1 MPPLIENPVISTL
14 RSRISADTI
23 AAGLYGALQ
32 PIIRDI
38 TPLLEFIRHSFPG
51 YPSHGIDHSFRIL
64 QRIGG
69 ILRPEALAS
78 LSSYELFTLILAV
91 LFHDSGMVA
100 PESNM
105 PNDPTIRQAHHQ
117 RSAQLVQ
124 RYLAERLPLHSSLRL
139 RRVAAFV
146 IEAHGMTWEDMQ
158 RHADFGH
165 AETIDGELLRPAIL
179 AVLLRIGDLM
189 DLDNDRT
196 SDLCLTHCSAWYSN
210 VESRN
215 HNERHQHVK
224 HFRYDSKRLVV
235 HVTCPTRAQYKIW
248 FSWLEYLR
256 QDIERANTYLFID
269 DLSSFHLPTPDLLC
283 EPSSNATFELWPLR
297 FELDDS
303 GALWDVIS
311 RSVYTGRLDYV
322 RELLQNG
329 IDACLRHVYEDPN
342 ATMGSTS
349 PRTWTTTGY
358 RAAVRIIVSRRRARL
373 VVVDN
378 GVGMDRDTV
387 SQFLFRVAAS
397 GMKRQV
403 SFREWRFPAI
413 ATFGIGFV
421 SVLTRAQRVSLVT
434 RQHAAAPEDGLR
446 IQLDTGLRDA
456 IVERAPDAPGGTT
469 VSLAAVDARYLDE
482 VPAYIEALFRYPCV
496 SLHVLDLDILE
507 ESMARARSEALDVP
521 LPSDE
526 FLSECIVGDARHSDA
541 LFGQVQAFE
550 RSLLV
555 EREKSPE
562 AARAISPLNVP
573 KKPVPYSSALRSCPA
588 RAPRRLPLKLARYFE
603 IGMEAVLEK
612 PTLVGATGLRRG
624 RRLGRGLLLVPVQFD
639 DHAIGVEWRSL
650 HAFLL
655 IRGAVTKRLGLFR
668 STASGKRELAVG
680 DDGGDLGDAA
690 AWDLDEWQESDEAVD
705 RDVGNP
711 YDLIDHFSKF
721 QRREENSY
729 LGPAGIAIVAERRD
743 IAVADDVDL
752 EDLDSLVIR
761 PTDQQHSLR
770 RQYDWSSYFDVKR
783 DFDIRE
789 DVEAYRALDLY
800 LDSDRDTFQDGI
812 RLPLEISSIAPVG
825 TVAGAVNL
833 LAGARLSYNVARNAI
848 DQSEDR
854 LAAWR
859 STIGGTILKRVAA
872 AVCTALDRVG
882 VSYSAADL
890 WTGDRAC
897 IPAEDDWRSI
907 LREFSHSGRSRHR

>member
-1 MPPLIENPVISTL
+1 MLPLFENPVISML

-32 PIIRDI
+32 PTIRDI

-100 PESNM
+100 PDSNM
-105 PNDPTIRQAHHQ
+105 PNDPGIRQAHHK

-139 RRVAAFV
+139 RRVAGFV
-146 IEAHGMTWEDMQ
+146 IEAHGMTWEEMQ
-158 RHADFGH
+158 RHADFEH
-165 AETIDGELLRPAIL
+165 AETIDGEPLRPAIL

-189 DLDNDRT
+189 DLDHDRT
-196 SDLCLTHCSAWYSN
+196 SDLCLTYCSTWYSN
-210 VESRN
+210 VESQN
-215 HNERHQHVK
+215 HNERHQHVE
-224 HFRYDSKRLVV
+224 HFNYDSRKLEVR
-235 HVTCPTRAQYKIW
+235 VTCPTRAQYKIW

-269 DLSSFHLPTPDLLC
+269 DLSIFHLPTPHLIC
-283 EPSSNATFELWPLR
+283 EPSANATFELWPLR

-311 RSVYTGRLDYV
+311 KSVYTGRLDYV

-329 IDACLRHVYEDPN
+329 IDACLRHIYEDPN
-342 ATMGSTS
+342 AALGSTS
-349 PRTWTTTGY
+349 PRTWTATGY
-358 RAAVRIIVSRRRARL
+358 RAAVRIIVSRRRDRL
-373 VVVDN
+373 VVIDN
-378 GVGMDRDTV
+378 GVGMDREAV

-413 ATFGIGFV
+413 AAFGIGFV
-421 SVLTRAQRVSLVT
+421 SVLTRALHVSLVT
-434 RQHAAAPEDGLR
+434 RQHAAASADGLR

-456 IVERAPDAPGGTT
+456 IVERAPDAPGGTS
-469 VSLAAVDARYLDE
+469 VSLAAVDARYLTE

-507 ESMARARSEALDVP
+507 GSMARARSEALDVP

-526 FLSECIVGDARHSDA
+526 FISECIAGDARHSDA
-541 LFGQVQAFE
+541 LFGQVQEFE
-550 RSLLV
+550 RRLLV
-555 EREKSPE
+555 ERTTRQE
-562 AARAISPLNVP
+562 AASAMAPLDVQ
-573 KKPVPYSSALRSCPA
+573 KKPVPDSSALRSCPA
-588 RAPRRLPLKLARYFE
+588 RAPHSLPLKLARYFE
-603 IGMEAVLEK
+603 IGTGAVLEK
-612 PTLVGATGLRRG
+612 PTPVGATGLRRG

-639 DHAIGVEWRSL
+639 NHAIGVEWRSL

-655 IRGAVTKRLGLFR
+655 IRAAVTKRLGLFR
-668 STASGKRELAVG
+668 STASDNRELAVG
-680 DDGGDLGDAA
+680 DDGGDLGDAI
-690 AWDLDEWQESDEAVD
+690 AWDLDEWRESDEPVD
-705 RDVGNP
+705 RDAGNP
-711 YDLIDHFSKF
+711 YDLVNHFSKF
-721 QRREENSY
+721 QRREEY
-729 LGPAGIAIVAERRD
+729 ADLGTSGIAIVADRRD
-743 IAVADDVDL
+743 IVVAYDVDL
-752 EDLDSLVIR
+752 GDLNSLVTR
-761 PTDQQHSLR
+761 PTDQHPLR
-770 RQYDWSSYFDVKR
+770 RHWDWSSYFTVKR
-783 DFDIRE
+783 DFDHRQ
-789 DVEAYRALDLY
+789 DVEADQALDLY
-800 LDSDRDTFQDGI
+800 LDSDRDVFQDGI
-812 RLPLEISSIAPVG
+812 RLPLEISDIAPVG
-825 TVAGAVNL
+825 TAVGAVNL

-859 STIGGTILKRVAA
+859 STVGGTILKRVAA
-872 AVCTALDRVG
+872 AVCTTLERIG
-882 VSYSAADL
+882 VSYNAADL
-890 WTGDRAC
+890 WTGDTAC
-897 IPAEDDWRSI
+897 LCVEDDWRSI
-907 LREFSHSGRSRHR
+907 LREFGHSRNR